1 MFPTMFLREMLIR
14 KVNYLE
20 YDDELLRKFSHPELK
35 GMHIDEIKKALEE
48 RGVYV
53 PAPGMMIMCRA
64 MYNVVPPTEDLTELE
79 PKSEQELVNL
89 LRYWLKLNN
98 NKHPDREFRH
108 EVYLKQM
115 IRWSRLPDL

>member
-1 MFPTMFLREMLIR
+1 MFLREMLIR

-20 YDDELLRKFSHPELK
+20 YDDELLRRFSHPELK

-108 EVYLKQM
+108 EVYLKEM